1 VAETWRRCG
10 SCRKVRP
17 IEDFTTEESPCQAC
31 RSGTAARATRSR
43 GRGAASEPAP
53 AVVGRAA
60 AGVGGQVSTATTTP
74 VRDLT
79 GRGDP
84 EVRARRAR
92 LRALDR
98 LIEWHPDDFAVLLAE
113 ERAAERL

>member
-1 VAETWRRCG
+1 MAERWRRCG

-17 IEDFTTEESPCQAC
+17 IENFTTDESSCQDC
-31 RSGTAARATRSR
+31 RSGTANRATH
-43 GRGAASEPAP
+43 
-53 AVVGRAA
+53 GRAA
-60 AGVGGQVSTATTTP
+60 SGGAAVAGRVGAPGGQVSTVTTSP

-98 LIEWHPDDFAVLLAE
+98 LVEWYPDDFALLLAE
-113 ERAAERL
+113 ERSAERL